1 MKRLSL
7 FALVFIMALATYP
20 YVAELAND
28 DNTPET
34 EEVDDQEGEEGEGEE
49 EEEYDPENF
58 TIDDIKYHLTAPGEV
73 EIVESASE
81 VADLVIPEEITD
93 KKENVYQVTSIAEKV
108 FYQADKLRAVTIPA
122 TVKLIGKSAF
132 EGCANLA
139 TVQILGAIDEMGES
153 AFKDCG
159 NLTTVVMMDAIA
171 DMGDSVF
178 ENCVNLTAC
187 QLSGGVKKIGSSV
200 FKGCAKL
207 ETLEIE
213 GDIDDIGDSTFENCG
228 SLTTLVI
235 KGAIKIIGAS
245 LFKDCAKLETIEIE
259 GDIDEIGDS
268 AFEACESLKTL
279 KIKGNI
285 GKIGLSVFKGCS
297 NLETIVIEGDLEE
310 IDIDLFKDC
319 VNLKT
324 IEIKGNVKKIA
335 ESAFEGHKTLTT
347 VKIEGSVDEIGDKA
361 FMDCAELNTFEIGK
375 DLKKMGESA
384 FENCVSL
391 EEIKIPGS
399 LDEIK
404 KNTFKGCIKLT
415 KIEIETGVEA
425 IGESAFEGCESLEEI
440 TIPGSVKK
448 VGEMAFKDCIKLT
461 NVQLEEGVEEIGD
474 SAFEGCGDLKV
485 VTIPATVKEIGESV
499 FKGSS
504 LTELVIPGSM
514 KVIKDGSFKDC
525 ETLTKVELQEGVEV
539 IGVSAFEGCSGLQEL
554 LLPTSSLKE
563 IGNSAFAGCGSLG
576 ALTVPGSVKTVGQ
589 AAFKQCISLETLEI
603 EDGLEEM
610 GDSVFV
616 GCSSLQKVSLPGSL
630 KVISLATF
638 KDCEKIDSLVLVKG
652 LEEIGESA
660 FEGCKSLPYVSLPES
675 LVKIEKAAF
684 KDCEKMDSVMM
695 AEGLKEIGE
704 SAFENC
710 ESLDS
715 LSLPSTIT
723 TLEKAAF
730 RNCKSI
736 VLVRT
741 EIREPFPIDLSV
753 FEGIDSKAKLKVPKG
768 TRAAYMKTEGW
779 YQHFAMIIGGIYRI
793 TLVSKGFGVAT
804 CENDTATTDIPS
816 DSVKVKTESITVRN
830 DSLTYQF
837 YEGDSILVSFASDKG
852 YQIKEIMVNDEAIA
866 DSLFADIYAAD
877 TLSTEKPRFGDYLI
891 QYLDEDIKVAVEFE
905 KIHYRLTILSIGQGT
920 TKYGEEMIVDTTMI
934 YRVEEGEAVTVTFD
948 PYQEWRIRSVLVDS
962 VDVTS
967 EVPDYFYTIKKMMHH
982 TIVEVEYEEIPVNQ
996 YILHIYTQGN
1006 GDIMVGEDVF
1016 RNKSKSYYM
1025 DEGMDTV
1032 ITFRP
1037 DADYM
1042 IKSFKVNGDDLT
1054 SSIVDNQYLVK
1065 DIAADVN
1072 IRVTFDKLEIAFAID
1087 GINYLVTSQDPRQV
1101 VVTPGDY
1108 GSWLNVPTSVS
1119 YMNNTWEVAGI
1130 QDNALEGCDRL
1141 AAVVWNPAVP
1151 FGAKVTNPNLL
1162 LYVKDKKYDLWS
1174 IQNLV
1179 VNGTAKSIIL
1189 TEGTNGND
1197 FYCPKAF
1204 TAESISYTHN
1214 YKMETGLVESKGW
1227 ETIALPFNV
1236 QKITHS
1242 SSGEIVP
1249 FKKWTNESGAKPFWL
1264 YELTSGGYQETD
1276 AIKAYTPYVI
1286 GMPNNSLYKKDYRI
1300 AGQVTFS
1307 AENVEVGV
1315 TEQHSAKR
1323 GDRTLV
1329 PNFTNQNDASI
1340 LALNVDNDIVTNMST
1355 DNSGSKFIKGLRA
1368 VHPFEAYMTTTSA
1381 TRSIDVLDGMTTD
1394 VKGIKDMSDEGQT
1407 LNVYD
1412 IRGILVKSSTSMKE
1426 AGQGLKTGI
1435 YVVNGKKV
1443 IVK

>member
-58 TIDDIKYHLTAPGEV
+58 TIDDIKYHLTASGEV
-73 EIVESASE
+73 EIVESATD

-93 KKENVYQVTSIAEKV
+93 KKDNTYKVTSIAEKV
-108 FYQADKLRAVTIPA
+108 FYQTTTLTSVTIPS
-122 TVKLIGKSAF
+122 TVKNIGNSAF
-132 EGCANLA
+132 EGCGSLI
-139 TVQILGAIDEMGES
+139 TLQIMGAVEKIGES
-153 AFKDCG
+153 AFKGCG
-159 NLTTVVMMDAIA
+159 SLSTLLTNGNIDEL
-171 DMGDSVF
+171 GDSAF
-178 ENCVNLTAC
+178 ENCTSLTMVQIDGAIKMM
-187 QLSGGVKKIGSSV
+187 GKSV
-200 FKGCAKL
+200 FKGC
-207 ETLEIE
+207 I
-213 GDIDDIGDSTFENCG
+213 
-228 SLTTLVI
+228 
-235 KGAIKIIGAS
+235 
-245 LFKDCAKLETIEIE
+245 KLETIDIE

-285 GKIGLSVFKGCS
+285 GKMGLSVFKGCS
-297 NLETIVIEGDLEE
+297 YLETIEIEGDLEE
-310 IDIDLFKDC
+310 IDVDLFKDC

-361 FMDCAELNTFEIGK
+361 FMDCAELNTFEIK

-404 KNTFKGCIKLT
+404 KNTFKGCVKLT
-415 KIEIETGVEA
+415 KIDIETGVEA

-461 NVQLEEGVEEIGD
+461 KVELEEGVEEIGD

-539 IGVSAFEGCSGLQEL
+539 IGVSAFEGCTGLQEL
-554 LLPTSSLKE
+554 LLPKTSLKE
-563 IGNSAFAGCGSLG
+563 IGPSAFAGCESLE
-576 ALTVPGSVKTVGQ
+576 ALIVPGSVKTVGQ
-589 AAFKQCISLETLEI
+589 AAYKQCISLETLEI
-603 EDGLEEM
+603 EEGLEEM

-660 FEGCKSLPYVSLPES
+660 FEGCKSLPNVSLPES
-675 LVKIEKAAF
+675 LVKIAKAAF
-684 KDCEKMDSVMM
+684 KDCEKIDSVMM

-736 VLVRT
+736 VLVRS
-741 EIREPFPIDLSV
+741 EIREPFSIDLSV

-768 TRAAYMKTEGW
+768 TRAAYMKAEGW

-793 TLVSKGFGVAT
+793 TLVSKGYGVAT

-830 DSLTYQF
+830 DSLTYSF
-837 YEGDSILVSFASDKG
+837 YEGDSILVAFASDKG
-852 YQIKEIMVNDEAIA
+852 YQIKDIMVNDASIA

-877 TLSTEKPRFGDYLI
+877 TLSTEKPRFGDYMI

-905 KIHYRLTILSIGQGT
+905 KIHYRLFILSIGQGT

-948 PYQEWRIRSVLVDS
+948 PAQDWRIRSVYVDS

-967 EVPDYFYTIKKMMHH
+967 EVGDYFYTIKGIWHH
-982 TIVEVEYEEIPVNQ
+982 TKVEVEYEEIPVNQ

-1042 IKSFKVNGDDLT
+1042 IKSFKVNGEDLM
-1054 SSIVDNQYLVK
+1054 SSIVDNQFLVK
-1065 DIAADVN
+1065 DIKADVN
-1072 IRVTFDKLEIAFAID
+1072 IRVSFDKLEIAFAFE
-1087 GINYLVTSQDPRQV
+1087 GINYLVTSQDPKQV

-1108 GSWLNVPTSVS
+1108 GNWLNVPTSVS

-1130 QDNALEGCDRL
+1130 QENALESCDKL

-1179 VNGTAKSIIL
+1179 VNGTAKNIIL
-1189 TEGTNGND
+1189 KEALNGND
-1197 FYCPKAF
+1197 FYCPKPF

-1214 YKMETGLVESKGW
+1214 YKMETGLTDSKGW

-1249 FKKWTNESGAKPFWL
+1249 FKKWNSENETKPFWL
-1264 YELTSGGYQETD
+1264 YELTSGGYQAAD
-1276 AIKAYTPYVI
+1276 AIKAYTPYI
-1286 GMPNNSLYKKDYRI
+1286 ISMPNNSLYKKDYRI
-1300 AGQVTFS
+1300 SGQVTFS

-1315 TEQHSAKR
+1315 TEQHSAKY

-1329 PNFTNQNDASI
+1329 PNFTNQKDESI
-1340 LALNVDNDIVTNMST
+1340 LALNVDNDIVSNMSSE
-1355 DNSGSKFIKGLRA
+1355 NNGSKFIKGLRA
-1368 VHPFEAYMTTTSA
+1368 VHPFEAYMTSTSG
-1381 TRSIDVLDGMTTD
+1381 TRSIDVLDGMTTT
-1394 VKGIKDMSDEGQT
+1394 VKGIKDMIDEDQSFK
-1407 LNVYD
+1407 VYD
-1412 IRGILVKSSTSMKE
+1412 IRGIFVKSGTSMKE
-1426 AGQGLKTGI
+1426 VQQGLRTGV
-1435 YVVNGKKV
+1435 YVINGKKV

>member
-58 TIDDIKYHLTAPGEV
+58 TIDDIKYHLTASGEV
-73 EIVESASE
+73 EIVESATD

-93 KKENVYQVTSIAEKV
+93 KKDNTYKVTSIAEKV

-207 ETLEIE
+207 ETFEIE
-213 GDIDDIGDSTFENCG
+213 GDIDELGDSVFESCG
-228 SLTTLVI
+228 SLTTVKI
-235 KGAIKIIGAS
+235 KGAIKKMGKS
-245 LFKDCAKLETIEIE
+245 VFKDCAKLEAIEIG
-259 GDIDEIGDS
+259 GDIDELGDS
-268 AFEACESLKTL
+268 VFE
-279 KIKGNI
+279 
-285 GKIGLSVFKGCS
+285 GCS
-297 NLETIVIEGDLEE
+297 NLETIRIEGNLEE
-310 IDIDLFKDC
+310 IDQKLFKDC

-324 IEIKGNVKKIA
+324 IEINGDVKKIA
-335 ESAFEGHKTLTT
+335 ESVFEGHKSLET
-347 VKIEGSVDEIGDKA
+347 VKIGGSVDEIGDKA
-361 FMDCAELNTFEIGK
+361 FMDCAELKTFEIGK
-375 DLKKMGESA
+375 DLKQLGESA

-391 EEIKIPGS
+391 EEIKISGS
-399 LDEIK
+399 LDEIR
-404 KNTFKGCIKLT
+404 KNTFKGCTKLA
-415 KIEIETGVEA
+415 KIEIETGVKE

-539 IGVSAFEGCSGLQEL
+539 IGVSAFEGCTGLQEL
-554 LLPTSSLKE
+554 LLPKTSLKE
-563 IGNSAFAGCGSLG
+563 IGPSAFAGCESLE
-576 ALTVPGSVKTVGQ
+576 ALIVPGSVNTVGQ
-589 AAFKQCISLETLEI
+589 AAYKQCISLETLEI
-603 EDGLEEM
+603 EEGLEEM

-660 FEGCKSLPYVSLPES
+660 FEGCKSLPNVSLPES
-675 LVKIEKAAF
+675 LVKIAKAAF
-684 KDCEKMDSVMM
+684 KDCEKIDSVMM

-736 VLVRT
+736 VLVRS
-741 EIREPFPIDLSV
+741 EIREPFSIDPSV

-768 TRAAYMKTEGW
+768 TRAAYMKADGW

-793 TLVSKGFGVAT
+793 TLVSKGYGVAT

-830 DSLTYQF
+830 DSLTYSF
-837 YEGDSILVSFASDKG
+837 YEGDSILVAFASDKG
-852 YQIKEIMVNDEAIA
+852 YQIKDIMVNDASIA

-877 TLSTEKPRFGDYLI
+877 TLSTEKPRFGDYMI

-905 KIHYRLTILSIGQGT
+905 KIHYRLFILSIGQGT

-948 PYQEWRIRSVLVDS
+948 PAQDWRIRSVYVDS

-967 EVPDYFYTIKKMMHH
+967 EVGDYFYTIKGIWHH
-982 TIVEVEYEEIPVNQ
+982 TKVEVEYEEIPVNQ

-1042 IKSFKVNGDDLT
+1042 IKSFKVNGEDLM
-1054 SSIVDNQYLVK
+1054 SSIVDNQFLVK
-1065 DIAADVN
+1065 DIKADVN
-1072 IRVTFDKLEIAFAID
+1072 IRVSFDKLEIAFAFE
-1087 GINYLVTSQDPRQV
+1087 GINYLVTSQDPKQV

-1108 GSWLNVPTSVS
+1108 GNWLNVPTSVS

-1130 QDNALEGCDRL
+1130 QENALESCDKL

-1179 VNGTAKSIIL
+1179 VNGTAKNIIL
-1189 TEGTNGND
+1189 KEALNGND
-1197 FYCPKAF
+1197 FYCPKPF

-1214 YKMETGLVESKGW
+1214 YKMETGLTDSKGW

-1249 FKKWTNESGAKPFWL
+1249 FKKWNSENETKPFWL
-1264 YELTSGGYQETD
+1264 YELTSGGYQAAD
-1276 AIKAYTPYVI
+1276 AIKAYTPYI
-1286 GMPNNSLYKKDYRI
+1286 ISMPNNSLYKKDYRI
-1300 AGQVTFS
+1300 SGQVTFS

-1315 TEQHSAKR
+1315 TEQHSAKY

-1329 PNFTNQNDASI
+1329 PNFTNQNDESI
-1340 LALNVDNDIVTNMST
+1340 LALNVNNDIVTNMASG
-1355 DNSGSKFIKGLRA
+1355 NNGSKFIKGLRV
-1368 VHPFEAYMTTTSA
+1368 VHPFEAYMTTTSG
-1381 TRSIDVLDGMTTD
+1381 TRSIDVLDGMTTT
-1394 VKGIKDMSDEGQT
+1394 VKGIKDMIDEDQSFK
-1407 LNVYD
+1407 VYD
-1412 IRGILVKSSTSMKE
+1412 IRGIFVKSGTSMKE
-1426 AGQGLKTGI
+1426 VQQGLRTGV
-1435 YVVNGKKV
+1435 YVINGKKV

>member
-58 TIDDIKYHLTAPGEV
+58 TIDDIKYHLTASGEV
-73 EIVESASE
+73 EIVESATD

-93 KKENVYQVTSIAEKV
+93 KKDNTYKVTSIAEKV
-108 FYQADKLRAVTIPA
+108 FYQTTTLTSVTIPS
-122 TVKLIGKSAF
+122 TVKNIGNSAF
-132 EGCANLA
+132 EGCGSLI
-139 TVQILGAIDEMGES
+139 TLQIMGAVEKIGES
-153 AFKDCG
+153 AFKGCG
-159 NLTTVVMMDAIA
+159 SLSTLLTNGNIDEL
-171 DMGDSVF
+171 GDSAF
-178 ENCVNLTAC
+178 ENCTSLTMVQIDGAIKMM
-187 QLSGGVKKIGSSV
+187 GKSV
-200 FKGCAKL
+200 FKGC
-207 ETLEIE
+207 I
-213 GDIDDIGDSTFENCG
+213 
-228 SLTTLVI
+228 
-235 KGAIKIIGAS
+235 
-245 LFKDCAKLETIEIE
+245 KLETIDIE

-285 GKIGLSVFKGCS
+285 GKMGLSVFKGCS
-297 NLETIVIEGDLEE
+297 YLETIEIEGDLEE
-310 IDIDLFKDC
+310 IDVDLFKDC

-361 FMDCAELNTFEIGK
+361 FMDCAELNTFEIK

-404 KNTFKGCIKLT
+404 KNTFKGCVKLT
-415 KIEIETGVEA
+415 KIDIETGVEA

-461 NVQLEEGVEEIGD
+461 KVELEEGVEEIGD

-539 IGVSAFEGCSGLQEL
+539 IGVSAFEGCTGLQEL
-554 LLPTSSLKE
+554 LLPKTSLKE
-563 IGNSAFAGCGSLG
+563 IGPSAFAGCESLE
-576 ALTVPGSVKTVGQ
+576 ALIVPGSVKTVGQ
-589 AAFKQCISLETLEI
+589 AAYKQCISLETLEI
-603 EDGLEEM
+603 EEGLEEM
-610 GDSVFV
+610 DDSVFV

-660 FEGCKSLPYVSLPES
+660 FEGCKSLPNVSLPES
-675 LVKIEKAAF
+675 LVKIAKAAF
-684 KDCEKMDSVMM
+684 KDCEKIDSVMM

-736 VLVRT
+736 VLVRS
-741 EIREPFPIDLSV
+741 EIREPFSIDLSV

-768 TRAAYMKTEGW
+768 TRAAYMKAEGW

-793 TLVSKGFGVAT
+793 TLVSKGYGVAT

-830 DSLTYQF
+830 DSLTYSF
-837 YEGDSILVSFASDKG
+837 YEGDSILVAFASDKG
-852 YQIKEIMVNDEAIA
+852 YQIKDIMVNDASIA

-877 TLSTEKPRFGDYLI
+877 TLSTEKPRFGDYMI

-905 KIHYRLTILSIGQGT
+905 KIHYRLFILSIGQGT

-948 PYQEWRIRSVLVDS
+948 PAQDWRIRSVYVDS

-967 EVPDYFYTIKKMMHH
+967 EVGDYFYTIKGIWHH
-982 TIVEVEYEEIPVNQ
+982 TKVEVEYEEIPVNQ

-1042 IKSFKVNGDDLT
+1042 IKSFKVNGEDLM
-1054 SSIVDNQYLVK
+1054 SSIVDNQFLVK
-1065 DIAADVN
+1065 DIKADVN
-1072 IRVTFDKLEIAFAID
+1072 IRVSFDKLEIAFAFE
-1087 GINYLVTSQDPRQV
+1087 GINYLVTSQDPKQV

-1108 GSWLNVPTSVS
+1108 GNWLNVPTSVS

-1130 QDNALEGCDRL
+1130 QENALESCDKL

-1179 VNGTAKSIIL
+1179 VNGTAKNIIL
-1189 TEGTNGND
+1189 KEALNGND
-1197 FYCPKAF
+1197 FYCPKPF

-1214 YKMETGLVESKGW
+1214 YKMETGLTDSKGW

-1249 FKKWTNESGAKPFWL
+1249 FKKWNSENETKPFWL
-1264 YELTSGGYQETD
+1264 YELTSGGYQAAD
-1276 AIKAYTPYVI
+1276 AIKAYTPYI
-1286 GMPNNSLYKKDYRI
+1286 ISMPNNSLYKKDYRI
-1300 AGQVTFS
+1300 SGQVTFS

-1315 TEQHSAKR
+1315 TEQHSAKY

-1329 PNFTNQNDASI
+1329 PNFTNQKDESI
-1340 LALNVDNDIVTNMST
+1340 LALNVDNDIVSNMSSE
-1355 DNSGSKFIKGLRA
+1355 NNGSKFIKGLRA
-1368 VHPFEAYMTTTSA
+1368 VHPFEAYMTSTSG
-1381 TRSIDVLDGMTTD
+1381 TRSIDVLDGMTTT
-1394 VKGIKDMSDEGQT
+1394 VKGIKDMIDEDQSFK
-1407 LNVYD
+1407 VYD
-1412 IRGILVKSSTSMKE
+1412 IRGIFVKSGTSMKE
-1426 AGQGLKTGI
+1426 VQQGLRTGV
-1435 YVVNGKKV
+1435 YVINGKKV

>member
-58 TIDDIKYHLTAPGEV
+58 TIDDIKYHLTASGEV
-73 EIVESASE
+73 EIVESATD

-93 KKENVYQVTSIAEKV
+93 KKDNTYKVTSIAEKV
-108 FYQADKLRAVTIPA
+108 FYQTTTLTSVTIPS
-122 TVKLIGKSAF
+122 TVKNIGNSAF
-132 EGCANLA
+132 EGCGSLI
-139 TVQILGAIDEMGES
+139 TLQIMGAVEKIGES
-153 AFKDCG
+153 AFKGCG
-159 NLTTVVMMDAIA
+159 SLSTLLTNGNIDEL
-171 DMGDSVF
+171 GDSAF
-178 ENCVNLTAC
+178 ENCTSLTMVQIDGAIKMM
-187 QLSGGVKKIGSSV
+187 GKSV
-200 FKGCAKL
+200 FKGC
-207 ETLEIE
+207 I
-213 GDIDDIGDSTFENCG
+213 
-228 SLTTLVI
+228 
-235 KGAIKIIGAS
+235 
-245 LFKDCAKLETIEIE
+245 KLETIDIE

-285 GKIGLSVFKGCS
+285 GKMGLSVFKGCS
-297 NLETIVIEGDLEE
+297 YLETIEIEGDLEE
-310 IDIDLFKDC
+310 IDVDLFKDC

-361 FMDCAELNTFEIGK
+361 FMDCAELNTFEIK

-404 KNTFKGCIKLT
+404 KNTFKGCVKLT
-415 KIEIETGVEA
+415 KIDIETGVEA

-461 NVQLEEGVEEIGD
+461 KVELEEGVEEIGD

-539 IGVSAFEGCSGLQEL
+539 IGVSAFEGCTGLQEL
-554 LLPTSSLKE
+554 LLPKTSLKE
-563 IGNSAFAGCGSLG
+563 IGPSAFAGCESLE
-576 ALTVPGSVKTVGQ
+576 ALIVPGSVKTVGQ
-589 AAFKQCISLETLEI
+589 AAYKQCISLETLEI
-603 EDGLEEM
+603 EEGLEEM

-660 FEGCKSLPYVSLPES
+660 FEGCKSLPNVSLPES
-675 LVKIEKAAF
+675 LVKIAKAAF
-684 KDCEKMDSVMM
+684 KDCEKIDSVMM

-736 VLVRT
+736 VLVRS
-741 EIREPFPIDLSV
+741 EIREPFSIDLSV

-768 TRAAYMKTEGW
+768 TRAAYMKAEGW

-793 TLVSKGFGVAT
+793 TLVSKGYGVAT

-830 DSLTYQF
+830 DSLTYSF
-837 YEGDSILVSFASDKG
+837 YEGDSILVAFASDKG
-852 YQIKEIMVNDEAIA
+852 YQIKDIMVNDASIA

-877 TLSTEKPRFGDYLI
+877 TLSTEKPRFGDYMI

-905 KIHYRLTILSIGQGT
+905 KIHYRLFILSIGQGT

-948 PYQEWRIRSVLVDS
+948 PAQDWRIRSVYVDS

-967 EVPDYFYTIKKMMHH
+967 EVGDYFYTIKGIWHH
-982 TIVEVEYEEIPVNQ
+982 TKVEVEYEEIPVNQ
-996 YILHIYTQGN
+996 YILHIDTQGN

-1042 IKSFKVNGDDLT
+1042 IKSFKVNGEDLM
-1054 SSIVDNQYLVK
+1054 SSIVDNQFLVK
-1065 DIAADVN
+1065 DIKADVN
-1072 IRVTFDKLEIAFAID
+1072 IRVSFDKLEIAFAFE
-1087 GINYLVTSQDPRQV
+1087 GINYLVTSQDPKQV

-1108 GSWLNVPTSVS
+1108 GNWLNVPTSVS

-1130 QDNALEGCDRL
+1130 QENALESCDKL

-1179 VNGTAKSIIL
+1179 VNGTAKNIIL
-1189 TEGTNGND
+1189 KEALNGND
-1197 FYCPKAF
+1197 FYCPKPF

-1214 YKMETGLVESKGW
+1214 YKMETGLTDSKGW

-1249 FKKWTNESGAKPFWL
+1249 FKKWNSENETKPFWL
-1264 YELTSGGYQETD
+1264 YELTSGGYQAAD
-1276 AIKAYTPYVI
+1276 AIKAYTPYI
-1286 GMPNNSLYKKDYRI
+1286 ISMPNNSLYKKDYRI
-1300 AGQVTFS
+1300 SGQVTFS

-1315 TEQHSAKR
+1315 TEQHSAKY

-1329 PNFTNQNDASI
+1329 PNFTNQKDESI
-1340 LALNVDNDIVTNMST
+1340 LALNVDNDIVSNMSSE
-1355 DNSGSKFIKGLRA
+1355 NNGSKFIKGLRA
-1368 VHPFEAYMTTTSA
+1368 VHPFEAYMTSTSG
-1381 TRSIDVLDGMTTD
+1381 TRSIDVLDGMTTT
-1394 VKGIKDMSDEGQT
+1394 VKGIKDMIDEDQSFK
-1407 LNVYD
+1407 VYD
-1412 IRGILVKSSTSMKE
+1412 IRGIFVKSGTSMKE
-1426 AGQGLKTGI
+1426 VQQGLRTGV
-1435 YVVNGKKV
+1435 YVINGKKV

>member
-34 EEVDDQEGEEGEGEE
+34 EEVDDQEGEEGEEGEGEE

-58 TIDDIKYHLTAPGEV
+58 TIDDIKYHLTASGEV

-93 KKENVYQVTSIAEKV
+93 KKDNTYKVTSIAEKV
-108 FYQADKLRAVTIPA
+108 FYQTTTLTSVTIPS
-122 TVKLIGKSAF
+122 TVKNIGNSAF
-132 EGCANLA
+132 EGCGSLI
-139 TVQILGAIDEMGES
+139 TLQIMGAVEKIGES
-153 AFKDCG
+153 AFKGCG
-159 NLTTVVMMDAIA
+159 SLSTLLTNGDI
-171 DMGDSVF
+171 DELGDSAF
-178 ENCVNLTAC
+178 ENCTSLTMVQIDGAIKMM
-187 QLSGGVKKIGSSV
+187 GKSV
-200 FKGCAKL
+200 FKGC
-207 ETLEIE
+207 I
-213 GDIDDIGDSTFENCG
+213 
-228 SLTTLVI
+228 
-235 KGAIKIIGAS
+235 
-245 LFKDCAKLETIEIE
+245 KLETIDIE

-285 GKIGLSVFKGCS
+285 GKMGLSVFKGCS
-297 NLETIVIEGDLEE
+297 NLETIEIEGDLEE
-310 IDIDLFKDC
+310 IDVDLFKDC

-361 FMDCAELNTFEIGK
+361 FMDCAELNTFEIK

-404 KNTFKGCIKLT
+404 KNTFKGCVKLT
-415 KIEIETGVEA
+415 KIDIETGVEA

-461 NVQLEEGVEEIGD
+461 KVELEEGVEEIGD

-504 LTELVIPGSM
+504 LTELIIPGSM

-539 IGVSAFEGCSGLQEL
+539 IGVSAFEGCTGLQEL
-554 LLPTSSLKE
+554 LLPKTSLKE
-563 IGNSAFAGCGSLG
+563 IGPSAFAGCESLE
-576 ALTVPGSVKTVGQ
+576 ALIVPGSVKTVGQ
-589 AAFKQCISLETLEI
+589 AAYKQCISLETLEI
-603 EDGLEEM
+603 EEGLEEM

-660 FEGCKSLPYVSLPES
+660 FEGCKSLPNVSLPES
-675 LVKIEKAAF
+675 LVKIAKAAF
-684 KDCEKMDSVMM
+684 KDCEKIDSVMM

-736 VLVRT
+736 VLVRS

-793 TLVSKGFGVAT
+793 TLVSKGYGVAT

-816 DSVKVKTESITVRN
+816 DSVKVKTEFITVRN
-830 DSLTYQF
+830 DSLTYSF
-837 YEGDSILVSFASDKG
+837 YEGDSILVAFASDKG
-852 YQIKEIMVNDEAIA
+852 YQIKDIMVNDASIA

-877 TLSTEKPRFGDYLI
+877 TLSTEKPRFGDYMI

-905 KIHYRLTILSIGQGT
+905 KIHYRLFILSIGQGT

-948 PYQEWRIRSVLVDS
+948 PAQDWRIRSVYVDS

-967 EVPDYFYTIKKMMHH
+967 EVGDYFYTIKGIWHH
-982 TIVEVEYEEIPVNQ
+982 TKVEVEYEEIPVNQ

-1006 GDIMVGEDVF
+1006 GDLMVGEDVF

-1042 IKSFKVNGDDLT
+1042 IKSFKVNGEDLM
-1054 SSIVDNQYLVK
+1054 SSIVDNQFLVK
-1065 DIAADVN
+1065 DIKADVN
-1072 IRVTFDKLEIAFAID
+1072 IRVAFDKLEIAFAID
-1087 GINYLVTSQDPRQV
+1087 GINYLVTSQDPKQV

-1108 GSWLNVPTSVS
+1108 GNWLNVPTSVS

-1130 QDNALEGCDRL
+1130 QENALESCDKL

-1179 VNGTAKSIIL
+1179 VNGTAKNIIL
-1189 TEGTNGND
+1189 KEALNGND
-1197 FYCPKAF
+1197 FYCPKPF

-1214 YKMETGLVESKGW
+1214 YKMETGLEESKGW

-1249 FKKWTNESGAKPFWL
+1249 FKKWNSENETKPFWL
-1264 YELTSGGYQETD
+1264 YELTSGGYQAAD
-1276 AIKAYTPYVI
+1276 AIKAYTPYI
-1286 GMPNNSLYKKDYRI
+1286 ISMPNNSLYKKDYRI
-1300 AGQVTFS
+1300 SGQVTFS

-1315 TEQHSAKR
+1315 TEQHSAKY

-1329 PNFTNQNDASI
+1329 PNFTNQKDESI
-1340 LALNVDNDIVTNMST
+1340 LALNVDNDIVSNMSSE
-1355 DNSGSKFIKGLRA
+1355 NNGSKFIKGLRA
-1368 VHPFEAYMTTTSA
+1368 VHPFEAYMTSTSG
-1381 TRSIDVLDGMTTD
+1381 TRSIDVLDGMTTT
-1394 VKGIKDMSDEGQT
+1394 VKGIKDMIDEDQSFK
-1407 LNVYD
+1407 VYD
-1412 IRGILVKSSTSMKE
+1412 IRGIFVKSGTSMKE
-1426 AGQGLKTGI
+1426 VQQGLRTGV
-1435 YVVNGKKV
+1435 YVINGKKV

>member
-93 KKENVYQVTSIAEKV
+93 KKDNTYKVTSIAEKV
-108 FYQADKLRAVTIPA
+108 FYQTTTLTSVTIPS
-122 TVKLIGKSAF
+122 TVKNIGNSAF
-132 EGCANLA
+132 EGCGSLI
-139 TVQILGAIDEMGES
+139 TLQIMGAVEKIGES
-153 AFKDCG
+153 AFKGCG
-159 NLTTVVMMDAIA
+159 SLSTLLTNGDI
-171 DMGDSVF
+171 DELGDSAF
-178 ENCVNLTAC
+178 ENCTSLTMVQIDGAIKMM
-187 QLSGGVKKIGSSV
+187 GKSV
-200 FKGCAKL
+200 FKGC
-207 ETLEIE
+207 I
-213 GDIDDIGDSTFENCG
+213 
-228 SLTTLVI
+228 
-235 KGAIKIIGAS
+235 
-245 LFKDCAKLETIEIE
+245 KLETIDIE

-268 AFEACESLKTL
+268 AFETCESLKTL

-285 GKIGLSVFKGCS
+285 GKMGISVFKGCS
-297 NLETIVIEGDLEE
+297 NLETIEIEGDLEE
-310 IDIDLFKDC
+310 IDVDLFKDC

-324 IEIKGNVKKIA
+324 IEIRGNVKKIA

-361 FMDCAELNTFEIGK
+361 FMDCAELNTFEIK

-404 KNTFKGCIKLT
+404 KNTFKGCVKLT
-415 KIEIETGVEA
+415 KIDIETGVEA

-461 NVQLEEGVEEIGD
+461 KVELEEGVEEIGD

-504 LTELVIPGSM
+504 LTELIIPGSM

-539 IGVSAFEGCSGLQEL
+539 IGVSAFEGCTGLQEL
-554 LLPTSSLKE
+554 LLPKTSLKE
-563 IGNSAFAGCGSLG
+563 IGPSAFAGCESLE
-576 ALTVPGSVKTVGQ
+576 ALIVPGSVKTVGQ
-589 AAFKQCISLETLEI
+589 AAYKQCISLETLEI
-603 EDGLEEM
+603 EEGLEEM

-660 FEGCKSLPYVSLPES
+660 FEGCKSLPNVSLPES
-675 LVKIEKAAF
+675 LVKIAKAAF
-684 KDCEKMDSVMM
+684 KDCEKIDSVMM

-736 VLVRT
+736 VLVRS
-741 EIREPFPIDLSV
+741 EIREPFSIDLSV

-768 TRAAYMKTEGW
+768 TRAAYMKADGW

-793 TLVSKGFGVAT
+793 TLVSKGYGVAT

-830 DSLTYQF
+830 DSLTYSF
-837 YEGDSILVSFASDKG
+837 YEGDSILVAFASDKG
-852 YQIKEIMVNDEAIA
+852 YQIKDIMVNDASIA

-877 TLSTEKPRFGDYLI
+877 TLSTEKPRFGDYMI

-905 KIHYRLTILSIGQGT
+905 KIHYRLFILSIGQGT

-948 PYQEWRIRSVLVDS
+948 PAQDWRIRSVYVDS

-967 EVPDYFYTIKKMMHH
+967 EVGDYFYTIKGIWHH
-982 TIVEVEYEEIPVNQ
+982 TKVEVEYEEIPINQ

-1006 GDIMVGEDVF
+1006 GDLMVGEDVF

-1042 IKSFKVNGDDLT
+1042 IKSFKVNGEDLM
-1054 SSIVDNQYLVK
+1054 SSIVDNQFLVK
-1065 DIAADVN
+1065 DIKADVN
-1072 IRVTFDKLEIAFAID
+1072 IRVSFDKLEIAFAFE
-1087 GINYLVTSQDPRQV
+1087 GINYLVTSQDPKQV

-1108 GSWLNVPTSVS
+1108 GNWLNVPTSVS

-1130 QDNALEGCDRL
+1130 QENALESCDKL

-1189 TEGTNGND
+1189 KEALNGND

-1214 YKMETGLVESKGW
+1214 YKMETGLTDSKGW

-1249 FKKWTNESGAKPFWL
+1249 FKKWNSENETKPFWL
-1264 YELTSGGYQETD
+1264 YELTSGGYQAAD
-1276 AIKAYTPYVI
+1276 AIKAYTPYI
-1286 GMPNNSLYKKDYRI
+1286 ISMPNNSLYKKDYRI
-1300 AGQVTFS
+1300 SGQVTFS

-1315 TEQHSAKR
+1315 TEQHSAKY

-1329 PNFTNQNDASI
+1329 PNFTNQKDESI
-1340 LALNVDNDIVTNMST
+1340 LALNVDNDIVSNMSSE
-1355 DNSGSKFIKGLRA
+1355 NNGSKFIKGLRA
-1368 VHPFEAYMTTTSA
+1368 VHPFEAYMTSTSG
-1381 TRSIDVLDGMTTD
+1381 TRSIDVLDGMTTT
-1394 VKGIKDMSDEGQT
+1394 VKGIKDMIDEDQSFK
-1407 LNVYD
+1407 VYD
-1412 IRGILVKSSTSMKE
+1412 IRGIFVKSGTSMKE
-1426 AGQGLKTGI
+1426 VQQGLRTGV
-1435 YVVNGKKV
+1435 YVINGKKV

>member
-58 TIDDIKYHLTAPGEV
+58 TIDDIKYHLTASGEV
-73 EIVESASE
+73 EIVESATD

-93 KKENVYQVTSIAEKV
+93 KKDNTYKVTSIAEKV
-108 FYQADKLRAVTIPA
+108 FYQTTTLTSVTIPS
-122 TVKLIGKSAF
+122 TVKNIGNSAF
-132 EGCANLA
+132 EGCGSLI
-139 TVQILGAIDEMGES
+139 TLQIMGAVEKIGES
-153 AFKDCG
+153 AFKGCG
-159 NLTTVVMMDAIA
+159 SLSTLLTNGNIDEL
-171 DMGDSVF
+171 GDSAF
-178 ENCVNLTAC
+178 ENCTSLTMVQIDGAIKMM
-187 QLSGGVKKIGSSV
+187 GKSV
-200 FKGCAKL
+200 FKGC
-207 ETLEIE
+207 I
-213 GDIDDIGDSTFENCG
+213 
-228 SLTTLVI
+228 
-235 KGAIKIIGAS
+235 
-245 LFKDCAKLETIEIE
+245 KLETIDIE

-285 GKIGLSVFKGCS
+285 GKMGLSVFKGCS
-297 NLETIVIEGDLEE
+297 NLETIEIEGDLEE
-310 IDIDLFKDC
+310 IDVDLFKDC

-361 FMDCAELNTFEIGK
+361 FMDCAELNTFEIK

-404 KNTFKGCIKLT
+404 KNTFKGCVKLT
-415 KIEIETGVEA
+415 KIDIETGVEA

-461 NVQLEEGVEEIGD
+461 KVELEEGVEEIGD

-539 IGVSAFEGCSGLQEL
+539 IGVSAFEGCTGLQEL
-554 LLPTSSLKE
+554 LLPKTSLKE
-563 IGNSAFAGCGSLG
+563 IGPSAFAGCESLE
-576 ALTVPGSVKTVGQ
+576 ALIVPGSVKTVGQ
-589 AAFKQCISLETLEI
+589 AAYKQCISLETLEI
-603 EDGLEEM
+603 EEGLEEM

-660 FEGCKSLPYVSLPES
+660 FEGCKSLPNVSLPES
-675 LVKIEKAAF
+675 LVKIAKAAF
-684 KDCEKMDSVMM
+684 KDCEKIDSVMM

-736 VLVRT
+736 VLVRS

-768 TRAAYMKTEGW
+768 TRAAYMKADGW

-793 TLVSKGFGVAT
+793 TLVSKGYGVAT
-804 CENDTATTDIPS
+804 CENDTATTDIPG

-830 DSLTYQF
+830 DSLTYSF
-837 YEGDSILVSFASDKG
+837 YEGDSILVAFASDKG
-852 YQIKEIMVNDEAIA
+852 YQIKDIMVNDASIA

-877 TLSTEKPRFGDYLI
+877 TLSTEKPRFGDYMI

-905 KIHYRLTILSIGQGT
+905 KIHYRLFILSIGQGT

-948 PYQEWRIRSVLVDS
+948 PAQDWRIRSVYVDS

-967 EVPDYFYTIKKMMHH
+967 EVGDYFYTIKGIWHH
-982 TIVEVEYEEIPVNQ
+982 TKVEVEYEEIPVNQ

-1042 IKSFKVNGDDLT
+1042 IKSFKVNGEDLM
-1054 SSIVDNQYLVK
+1054 SSIVDNQFLVK
-1065 DIAADVN
+1065 DIKADVN
-1072 IRVTFDKLEIAFAID
+1072 IRVSFDKLEIAFAFE
-1087 GINYLVTSQDPRQV
+1087 GINYLVTSQDPKQV

-1108 GSWLNVPTSVS
+1108 GNWLNVPTSVS
-1119 YMNNTWEVAGI
+1119 YMNSTWEVAGI
-1130 QDNALEGCDRL
+1130 QDNALEGCDKL

-1162 LYVKDKKYDLWS
+1162 LYVKDKKYDLWA

-1189 TEGTNGND
+1189 TEASNGND

-1264 YELTSGGYQETD
+1264 YELTSSGYQAAD
-1276 AIKAYTPYVI
+1276 AIKAYTPYI
-1286 GMPNNSLYKKDYRI
+1286 ISMPNNSLYKKDYRI
-1300 AGQVTFS
+1300 SGQVTFS

-1315 TEQHSAKR
+1315 TEQHSAKY

-1329 PNFTNQNDASI
+1329 PNFTNQKDESI
-1340 LALNVDNDIVTNMST
+1340 LALNVDNDIVSNMSSE
-1355 DNSGSKFIKGLRA
+1355 NNGSKFIKGLRA
-1368 VHPFEAYMTTTSA
+1368 VHPFEAYMTSTSG

-1394 VKGIKDMSDEGQT
+1394 VRGIRDIKDVRDVR
-1407 LNVYD
+1407 VYD
-1412 IRGILVKSSTSMKE
+1412 MRGVLVKSSTSMEE
-1426 AGQGLKTGI
+1426 AMQGLNTGI

>member
-93 KKENVYQVTSIAEKV
+93 KKDNTYKVTSIAEKV
-108 FYQADKLRAVTIPA
+108 FYQTTTLTSVTIPS
-122 TVKLIGKSAF
+122 TVKNIGNSAF
-132 EGCANLA
+132 EGCGSLI
-139 TVQILGAIDEMGES
+139 TLQIMGAVEKIGES
-153 AFKDCG
+153 AFKGCG
-159 NLTTVVMMDAIA
+159 SLSTLLTNGDI
-171 DMGDSVF
+171 DELGDSAF
-178 ENCVNLTAC
+178 ENCTSLTMVQIDGAIKMM
-187 QLSGGVKKIGSSV
+187 GKSV
-200 FKGCAKL
+200 FKGC
-207 ETLEIE
+207 I
-213 GDIDDIGDSTFENCG
+213 
-228 SLTTLVI
+228 
-235 KGAIKIIGAS
+235 
-245 LFKDCAKLETIEIE
+245 KLETIDIE

-268 AFEACESLKTL
+268 AFETCESLKTL

-285 GKIGLSVFKGCS
+285 GKMGISVFKGCS
-297 NLETIVIEGDLEE
+297 NLETIEIEGDLEE
-310 IDIDLFKDC
+310 IDVDLFKDC

-324 IEIKGNVKKIA
+324 IEIRGNVKKIA

-361 FMDCAELNTFEIGK
+361 FMDCAELNTFEIK

-404 KNTFKGCIKLT
+404 KNTFKGCVKLT
-415 KIEIETGVEA
+415 KIDIETGVEA

-461 NVQLEEGVEEIGD
+461 KVELEEGVEEIGD

-504 LTELVIPGSM
+504 LTELIIPGSM

-539 IGVSAFEGCSGLQEL
+539 IGVSAFEGCTGLQEL
-554 LLPTSSLKE
+554 LLPKTSLKE
-563 IGNSAFAGCGSLG
+563 IGPSAFAGCESLE
-576 ALTVPGSVKTVGQ
+576 ALIVPGSVKTVGQ
-589 AAFKQCISLETLEI
+589 AAYKQCISLETLEI
-603 EDGLEEM
+603 EEGLEEM

-660 FEGCKSLPYVSLPES
+660 FEGCKSLPNVSLPES
-675 LVKIEKAAF
+675 LVKIAKAAF
-684 KDCEKMDSVMM
+684 KDCEKIDSVMM

-736 VLVRT
+736 VLVRS
-741 EIREPFPIDLSV
+741 EIREPFSIDLSV

-768 TRAAYMKTEGW
+768 TRAAYMKADGW

-793 TLVSKGFGVAT
+793 TLVSKGYGVAT

-830 DSLTYQF
+830 DSLTYSF
-837 YEGDSILVSFASDKG
+837 YEGDSILVAFASDKG
-852 YQIKEIMVNDEAIA
+852 YQIKDIMVNDASIA

-877 TLSTEKPRFGDYLI
+877 TLSTEKPRFGDYMI

-905 KIHYRLTILSIGQGT
+905 KIHYRLFILSIGQGT

-948 PYQEWRIRSVLVDS
+948 PAQDWRIRSVYVDS

-967 EVPDYFYTIKKMMHH
+967 EVGDYFYTIKGIWHH
-982 TIVEVEYEEIPVNQ
+982 TKVEVEYEEIPVNQ

-1042 IKSFKVNGDDLT
+1042 IKSFKVNGEDLM
-1054 SSIVDNQYLVK
+1054 SSIVDNQFLVK
-1065 DIAADVN
+1065 DIKADVN
-1072 IRVTFDKLEIAFAID
+1072 IRVSFDKLEIAFAFE
-1087 GINYLVTSQDPRQV
+1087 GINYLVTSQDPKQV

-1108 GSWLNVPTSVS
+1108 GNWLNVPTSVS

-1130 QDNALEGCDRL
+1130 QENALESCDKL

-1179 VNGTAKSIIL
+1179 VNGTAKNIIL
-1189 TEGTNGND
+1189 KEALNGND

-1214 YKMETGLVESKGW
+1214 YKMETGLTDSKGW

-1249 FKKWTNESGAKPFWL
+1249 FKKWNSENETKPFWL
-1264 YELTSGGYQETD
+1264 YELTSGGYQAAD
-1276 AIKAYTPYVI
+1276 AIKAYTPYI
-1286 GMPNNSLYKKDYRI
+1286 ISMPNNSLYKKDYRI
-1300 AGQVTFS
+1300 SGQVTFS

-1315 TEQHSAKR
+1315 TEQHSAKY

-1329 PNFTNQNDASI
+1329 PNFTNQKDESI
-1340 LALNVDNDIVTNMST
+1340 LALNVDNDIVSNMSSE
-1355 DNSGSKFIKGLRA
+1355 NNGSKFIKGLRA
-1368 VHPFEAYMTTTSA
+1368 VHPFEAYMTSTSG
-1381 TRSIDVLDGMTTD
+1381 TRSIDVLDGMTTT
-1394 VKGIKDMSDEGQT
+1394 VKGIKDMIDEDQSFK
-1407 LNVYD
+1407 VYD
-1412 IRGILVKSSTSMKE
+1412 IRGIFVKSGTSMKE
-1426 AGQGLKTGI
+1426 VQQGLRTGV
-1435 YVVNGKKV
+1435 YVINGKKV

>member
-93 KKENVYQVTSIAEKV
+93 KKDNTYKVTSIAEKV
-108 FYQADKLRAVTIPA
+108 FYQTTTLTSVTIPS
-122 TVKLIGKSAF
+122 TVKNIGNSAF
-132 EGCANLA
+132 EGCGSLI
-139 TVQILGAIDEMGES
+139 TLQIMGAVEKIGES
-153 AFKDCG
+153 AFKGCG
-159 NLTTVVMMDAIA
+159 SLSTLLTNGDI
-171 DMGDSVF
+171 DELGDSAF
-178 ENCVNLTAC
+178 ENCTSLTMVQIDGAIKMM
-187 QLSGGVKKIGSSV
+187 GKSV
-200 FKGCAKL
+200 FKGC
-207 ETLEIE
+207 I
-213 GDIDDIGDSTFENCG
+213 
-228 SLTTLVI
+228 
-235 KGAIKIIGAS
+235 
-245 LFKDCAKLETIEIE
+245 KLETIDIE

-268 AFEACESLKTL
+268 AFETCESLKTL

-285 GKIGLSVFKGCS
+285 GKMGISVFKGCS
-297 NLETIVIEGDLEE
+297 NLETIEIEGDLEE
-310 IDIDLFKDC
+310 IDVDLFKDC

-324 IEIKGNVKKIA
+324 IEIRGNVKKIA

-361 FMDCAELNTFEIGK
+361 FMDCAELNTFEIK

-404 KNTFKGCIKLT
+404 KNTFKGCVKLT
-415 KIEIETGVEA
+415 KIDIETGVEA

-461 NVQLEEGVEEIGD
+461 KVELEEGVEEIGD

-504 LTELVIPGSM
+504 LTELIIPGSM

-539 IGVSAFEGCSGLQEL
+539 IGVSAFEGCTGLQEL
-554 LLPTSSLKE
+554 LLPKTSLKE
-563 IGNSAFAGCGSLG
+563 IGPSAFAGCESLE
-576 ALTVPGSVKTVGQ
+576 ALIVPGSVKTVGQ
-589 AAFKQCISLETLEI
+589 AAYKQCISLETLEI
-603 EDGLEEM
+603 EEGLEEM

-660 FEGCKSLPYVSLPES
+660 FEGCKSLPNVSLPES
-675 LVKIEKAAF
+675 LVKIAKAAF
-684 KDCEKMDSVMM
+684 KDCEKIDSVMM

-736 VLVRT
+736 VLVRS
-741 EIREPFPIDLSV
+741 EIREPFSIDLSV

-768 TRAAYMKTEGW
+768 TRAAYMKADGW
-779 YQHFAMIIGGIYRI
+779 YQHFAIIIGGIYRI
-793 TLVSKGFGVAT
+793 TLVSKGYGVAT

-830 DSLTYQF
+830 DSLTYSF
-837 YEGDSILVSFASDKG
+837 YEGDSILVAFASDKG
-852 YQIKEIMVNDEAIA
+852 YQIKDIMVNDASIA

-877 TLSTEKPRFGDYLI
+877 TLSTEKPRFGDYMI

-905 KIHYRLTILSIGQGT
+905 KIHYRLFILSIGQGT

-948 PYQEWRIRSVLVDS
+948 PAQDWRIRSVYVDS

-967 EVPDYFYTIKKMMHH
+967 EVGDYFYTIKGIWHH
-982 TIVEVEYEEIPVNQ
+982 TKVEVEYEEIPINQ

-1006 GDIMVGEDVF
+1006 GDLMVGEDVF

-1042 IKSFKVNGDDLT
+1042 IKSFKVNGEDLM
-1054 SSIVDNQYLVK
+1054 SSIVDNQFLVK
-1065 DIAADVN
+1065 DIKADVN
-1072 IRVTFDKLEIAFAID
+1072 IRVSFDKLEIAFAFE
-1087 GINYLVTSQDPRQV
+1087 GINYLVTSQDPKQV

-1108 GSWLNVPTSVS
+1108 GNWLNVPTSVS

-1130 QDNALEGCDRL
+1130 QENALESCDKL

-1189 TEGTNGND
+1189 KEALNGND

-1214 YKMETGLVESKGW
+1214 YKMETGLTDSKGW

-1249 FKKWTNESGAKPFWL
+1249 FKKWNSENETKPFWL
-1264 YELTSGGYQETD
+1264 YELTSGGYQAAD
-1276 AIKAYTPYVI
+1276 AIKAYTPYI
-1286 GMPNNSLYKKDYRI
+1286 ISMPNNSLYKKDYRI
-1300 AGQVTFS
+1300 SGQVTFS

-1315 TEQHSAKR
+1315 TEQHSAKY

-1329 PNFTNQNDASI
+1329 PNFTNQKDESI
-1340 LALNVDNDIVTNMST
+1340 LALNVDNDIVSNMSSE
-1355 DNSGSKFIKGLRA
+1355 NNGSKFIKGLRA
-1368 VHPFEAYMTTTSA
+1368 VHPFEAYMTSTSG
-1381 TRSIDVLDGMTTD
+1381 TRSIDVLDGMTTT
-1394 VKGIKDMSDEGQT
+1394 VKGIKDMIDEDQSFK
-1407 LNVYD
+1407 VYD
-1412 IRGILVKSSTSMKE
+1412 IRGIFVKSGTSMKE
-1426 AGQGLKTGI
+1426 VQQGLRTGV
-1435 YVVNGKKV
+1435 YVINGKKV

>member
-34 EEVDDQEGEEGEGEE
+34 EEVDDKEGEEGEGEE

-58 TIDDIKYHLTAPGEV
+58 TIDDIKYHLTASGEV
-73 EIVESASE
+73 EIVESATD

-93 KKENVYQVTSIAEKV
+93 KKDNTYKVTSIAEKV
-108 FYQADKLRAVTIPA
+108 FYQTTTLTSVTIPS
-122 TVKLIGKSAF
+122 TVKNIGNSAF
-132 EGCANLA
+132 EGCGSLI
-139 TVQILGAIDEMGES
+139 TLQIMGAVEKIGES
-153 AFKDCG
+153 AFKGCG
-159 NLTTVVMMDAIA
+159 SLSTLLTNGDI
-171 DMGDSVF
+171 DELGDSAF
-178 ENCVNLTAC
+178 ENCTSLTMVQIDGAIKMM
-187 QLSGGVKKIGSSV
+187 GKSV
-200 FKGCAKL
+200 FKGC
-207 ETLEIE
+207 I
-213 GDIDDIGDSTFENCG
+213 
-228 SLTTLVI
+228 
-235 KGAIKIIGAS
+235 
-245 LFKDCAKLETIEIE
+245 KLETIDIE
-259 GDIDEIGDS
+259 GEIDEIGDS

-285 GKIGLSVFKGCS
+285 GKMGLSVFKGCS
-297 NLETIVIEGDLEE
+297 NLETIEIEGDLEE
-310 IDIDLFKDC
+310 IDVDLFKDC

-324 IEIKGNVKKIA
+324 IEIRGNVKKIA

-361 FMDCAELNTFEIGK
+361 FMDCAELNTFEIK

-404 KNTFKGCIKLT
+404 KNTFKGCVKLT
-415 KIEIETGVEA
+415 KIDIETGVEA

-461 NVQLEEGVEEIGD
+461 KVELEEGVEEIGD

-539 IGVSAFEGCSGLQEL
+539 IGVSAFEGCTGLQEL
-554 LLPTSSLKE
+554 LLPKTSLKE
-563 IGNSAFAGCGSLG
+563 IGPSAFAGCESLE
-576 ALTVPGSVKTVGQ
+576 ALIVPGSVKTVGQ
-589 AAFKQCISLETLEI
+589 AAYKQCISLETLEI
-603 EDGLEEM
+603 EEGLEEM

-638 KDCEKIDSLVLVKG
+638 KDCEKIDSLVLVQG

-660 FEGCKSLPYVSLPES
+660 FEGCKSLPNVSLPES
-675 LVKIEKAAF
+675 LVKIAKAAF
-684 KDCEKMDSVMM
+684 KDCEKIDSVMM

-736 VLVRT
+736 VLVRS
-741 EIREPFPIDLSV
+741 EIREPFSIDLSV

-768 TRAAYMKTEGW
+768 TRAAYMKAEGW

-793 TLVSKGFGVAT
+793 TLVSKGYGVAT

-830 DSLTYQF
+830 DSLTYSF
-837 YEGDSILVSFASDKG
+837 YEGDSILVAFASDKG
-852 YQIKEIMVNDEAIA
+852 YQIKDIMVNDASIA

-877 TLSTEKPRFGDYLI
+877 TLSTEKPRFGDYMI

-905 KIHYRLTILSIGQGT
+905 KIHYRLFILSIGQGT

-948 PYQEWRIRSVLVDS
+948 PAQDWRIRSVYVDS

-967 EVPDYFYTIKKMMHH
+967 EVGDYFYTIKGIWHH
-982 TIVEVEYEEIPVNQ
+982 TKVEVEYEEIPVNQ

-1054 SSIVDNQYLVK
+1054 SSIVDNQYVVK
-1065 DIAADVN
+1065 DITSDIN
-1072 IRVTFDKLEIAFAID
+1072 IRVSFDKLEIAFAFE
-1087 GINYLVTSQDPRQV
+1087 GINYLVTSQDPKQV

-1108 GSWLNVPTSVS
+1108 GNWLNVPTSVS

-1130 QDNALEGCDRL
+1130 QENALESCDKL

-1179 VNGTAKSIIL
+1179 VNGTAKNIIL
-1189 TEGTNGND
+1189 KEALNGND
-1197 FYCPKAF
+1197 FYCPKPF

-1214 YKMETGLVESKGW
+1214 YKMETGLTDSKGW

-1249 FKKWTNESGAKPFWL
+1249 FKKWNSENETKPFWL
-1264 YELTSGGYQETD
+1264 YELTSGGYQAAD
-1276 AIKAYTPYVI
+1276 AIKAYTPYI
-1286 GMPNNSLYKKDYRI
+1286 ISMPNNSLYKKDYRI
-1300 AGQVTFS
+1300 SGQVTFS

-1315 TEQHSAKR
+1315 TEQHSAKY

-1329 PNFTNQNDASI
+1329 PNFTNQKDESI
-1340 LALNVDNDIVTNMST
+1340 LALNVDNDIVSNMSSE
-1355 DNSGSKFIKGLRA
+1355 NNGSKFIKGLRA
-1368 VHPFEAYMTTTSA
+1368 VHPFEAYMTSTSG

-1394 VKGIKDMSDEGQT
+1394 VRGIRDIKDVRDVR
-1407 LNVYD
+1407 VYD
-1412 IRGILVKSSTSMKE
+1412 MRGVLVKSSTSMEE
-1426 AGQGLKTGI
+1426 AMQGLNTGI

>member
-81 VADLVIPEEITD
+81 ITDLVIPEEITD
-93 KKENVYQVTSIAEKV
+93 KKENTYKVTSIAEKV

-122 TVKLIGKSAF
+122 TVKMIGKSAF

-187 QLSGGVKKIGSSV
+187 QLSGGVKKMGSSV

-207 ETLEIE
+207 ET
-213 GDIDDIGDSTFENCG
+213 F
-228 SLTTLVI
+228 
-235 KGAIKIIGAS
+235 
-245 LFKDCAKLETIEIE
+245 EIE
-259 GDIDEIGDS
+259 GDIDEIGDNV
-268 AFEACESLKTL
+268 FESCGSLTTV
-279 KIKGNI
+279 KIKGAIKKMGKSLFKDCVRLETLEI
-285 GKIGLSVFKGCS
+285 GGDIDELDDSIFEGCS
-297 NLETIVIEGDLEE
+297 NLETIKIEGNLEE
-310 IDIDLFKDC
+310 ISQLLFKDC

-324 IEIKGNVKKIA
+324 IEINGDVKKIA
-335 ESAFEGHKTLTT
+335 ESVFEGHKKLET
-347 VKIEGSVDEIGDKA
+347 VKIGGSVDEIGDKA
-361 FMDCAELNTFEIGK
+361 FMDCAELKTFEIGK
-375 DLKKMGESA
+375 DLKTLGESA

-399 LDEIK
+399 LDVIK
-404 KNTFKGCIKLT
+404 KNTFKGCTKLV
-415 KIEIETGVEA
+415 KIEIETGVGE

-461 NVQLEEGVEEIGD
+461 NVALEEGVEEIGD

-514 KVIKDGSFKDC
+514 KVIKDHSFTNC
-525 ETLTKVELQEGVEV
+525 VELTKVELKEGVEV

-563 IGNSAFAGCGSLG
+563 IGNSAFAGCESLES
-576 ALTVPGSVKTVGQ
+576 LTIPGSVKTIGTT
-589 AAFKQCISLETLEI
+589 AFKECIGLETLEI
-603 EDGLEEM
+603 EDGLEEI

-616 GCSSLQKVSLPGSL
+616 GCNSLQKVSLPGSL

-638 KDCEKIDSLVLVKG
+638 KDCEKIDSLVLGKG

-660 FEGCKSLPYVSLPES
+660 FEGCKSLPYLNLPES
-675 LVKIEKAAF
+675 LVTIAKAAF

-715 LSLPSTIT
+715 LSLPSAIT

-730 RNCKSI
+730 KNCKSI

-741 EIREPFPIDLSV
+741 EIKEPFPIDLSV
-753 FEGIDSKAKLKVPKG
+753 FEGIDNKAKLKVPKG
-768 TRAAYMKTEGW
+768 TRATYMKTDGW

-830 DSLTYQF
+830 DSLTYSF

-948 PYQEWRIRSVLVDS
+948 PYQDWRIRSVFVDS

-967 EVPDYFYTIKKMMHH
+967 EVPDYFYTIKKVLHH

-1006 GDIMVGEDVF
+1006 GDIMVGDDVF

-1037 DADYM
+1037 DADFM
-1042 IKSFKVNGDDLT
+1042 IKSFKVNGEDLM
-1054 SSIVDNQYLVK
+1054 SSIVDNQFLVK
-1065 DIAADVN
+1065 DIKADVN
-1072 IRVTFDKLEIAFAID
+1072 IRVAFDKLEIAFALD
-1087 GINYLVTSQDPRQV
+1087 GINYLVTSQDPKQV

-1108 GSWLNVPTSVS
+1108 GNWLNVPTSVS
-1119 YMNNTWEVAGI
+1119 YMNSTWEVAGI
-1130 QDNALEGCDRL
+1130 QDNALEGCDKL
-1141 AAVVWNPAVP
+1141 AAVIWNPAVP

-1162 LYVKDKKYDLWS
+1162 LFVKDKKYDLWA
-1174 IQNLV
+1174 IPNLV

-1189 TEGTNGND
+1189 TEASDGND

-1214 YKMETGLVESKGW
+1214 YKMETGLVASKGW

-1236 QKITHS
+1236 QKINHS
-1242 SSGEIVP
+1242 TSGEIVP
-1249 FKKWTNESGAKPFWL
+1249 FKKWNSDSEAKPFWL

-1276 AIKAYTPYVI
+1276 AIKAYTPYII
-1286 GMPNNSLYKKDYRI
+1286 GMPNNSLYKKDYRL

-1315 TEQHSAKR
+1315 TEQHSAKQ

-1329 PNFTNQNDASI
+1329 PNFTNQNDGSF

-1355 DNSGSKFIKGLRA
+1355 ADNGSKFIKGLRA

-1394 VKGIKDMSDEGQT
+1394 VRGIKDMTDEGQSFK
-1407 LNVYD
+1407 VYD
-1412 IRGILVKSSTSMKE
+1412 IRGVLVKSGTSMKE
-1426 AGQGLKTGI
+1426 AQQGLKTGV

>member
-1 MKRLSL
+1 
-7 FALVFIMALATYP
+7 MALATYP

-58 TIDDIKYHLTAPGEV
+58 TIDDIKYHLTASGEV
-73 EIVESASE
+73 EIVESATD

-93 KKENVYQVTSIAEKV
+93 KKDNTYKVTSIAEKV
-108 FYQADKLRAVTIPA
+108 FYQTTTLTSVTIPS
-122 TVKLIGKSAF
+122 TVKNISNSAF
-132 EGCANLA
+132 EGCGSLI
-139 TVQILGAIDEMGES
+139 TLQIMGAVEKIGES
-153 AFKDCG
+153 AFKGCG
-159 NLTTVVMMDAIA
+159 SLSTLLTNGDI
-171 DMGDSVF
+171 DELGDSAF
-178 ENCVNLTAC
+178 ENCTSLTMVQIDGAIKMM
-187 QLSGGVKKIGSSV
+187 GKSV
-200 FKGCAKL
+200 FKGC
-207 ETLEIE
+207 I
-213 GDIDDIGDSTFENCG
+213 
-228 SLTTLVI
+228 
-235 KGAIKIIGAS
+235 
-245 LFKDCAKLETIEIE
+245 KLETIDIE

-285 GKIGLSVFKGCS
+285 GKMGLSVFKGCS
-297 NLETIVIEGDLEE
+297 YLETIEIEGDLEE
-310 IDIDLFKDC
+310 IDVDLFKDC

-324 IEIKGNVKKIA
+324 IEIRGNVKKIA

-361 FMDCAELNTFEIGK
+361 FMDCAELNTFDIK

-404 KNTFKGCIKLT
+404 KNTFKGCVKLT
-415 KIEIETGVEA
+415 KIDIETGVEA

-461 NVQLEEGVEEIGD
+461 KVELEEGVEEIGD

-485 VTIPATVKEIGESV
+485 VTIPATVKDIGESV

-539 IGVSAFEGCSGLQEL
+539 IGVSAFEGCTGLQEL
-554 LLPTSSLKE
+554 LLPKTSLKE
-563 IGNSAFAGCGSLG
+563 IGPSAFAGCESLE
-576 ALTVPGSVKTVGQ
+576 ALIVPGSVKTVGQ
-589 AAFKQCISLETLEI
+589 AAYKQCISLETLEI
-603 EDGLEEM
+603 EEGLEEM

-660 FEGCKSLPYVSLPES
+660 FEGCKSLPNVSLPES
-675 LVKIEKAAF
+675 LVKIAKAAF
-684 KDCEKMDSVMM
+684 KDCEKIDSVMM

-736 VLVRT
+736 VLVRS
-741 EIREPFPIDLSV
+741 EIREPFSIDLSV

-768 TRAAYMKTEGW
+768 TRAAYMKADGW

-793 TLVSKGFGVAT
+793 TLVSKGYGVAT

-830 DSLTYQF
+830 DSLTYSF
-837 YEGDSILVSFASDKG
+837 YEGDSILVAFASDKG
-852 YQIKEIMVNDEAIA
+852 YQIKDIMVNDASIA

-877 TLSTEKPRFGDYLI
+877 TLSTEKPRFGDYMI

-905 KIHYRLTILSIGQGT
+905 KIHYRLFILSIGQGT

-948 PYQEWRIRSVLVDS
+948 PAQDWRIRSVYVDS

-967 EVPDYFYTIKKMMHH
+967 EVGDYFYTIKGIWHH
-982 TIVEVEYEEIPVNQ
+982 TKVEVEYEEIPVNQ

-1042 IKSFKVNGDDLT
+1042 IKSFKVNGEDLM
-1054 SSIVDNQYLVK
+1054 SSIVDNQFLVK
-1065 DIAADVN
+1065 DIKADVN
-1072 IRVTFDKLEIAFAID
+1072 IRVAFDKLEIAFAID
-1087 GINYLVTSQDPRQV
+1087 GINYLVTSQDPKQV

-1108 GSWLNVPTSVS
+1108 GNWLNVPTSVS

-1130 QDNALEGCDRL
+1130 QENALESCDKL

-1179 VNGTAKSIIL
+1179 VNGTAKNIIL
-1189 TEGTNGND
+1189 KEALNGND

-1214 YKMETGLVESKGW
+1214 YKMETGLTDSKGW

-1249 FKKWTNESGAKPFWL
+1249 FKKWNSENETKPFWL
-1264 YELTSGGYQETD
+1264 YELTSGGYQAAD
-1276 AIKAYTPYVI
+1276 AIKAYTPYI
-1286 GMPNNSLYKKDYRI
+1286 ISMPNNSLYKKDYRI
-1300 AGQVTFS
+1300 SGQVTFS

-1315 TEQHSAKR
+1315 TERHSAKY

-1329 PNFTNQNDASI
+1329 PNFTNQKDESI
-1340 LALNVDNDIVTNMST
+1340 LALNVDNDIVSNMSSE
-1355 DNSGSKFIKGLRA
+1355 NNGSKFIKGLRA
-1368 VHPFEAYMTTTSA
+1368 VHPFEAYMTSTSG
-1381 TRSIDVLDGMTTD
+1381 TRSIDVLDGMTTT
-1394 VKGIKDMSDEGQT
+1394 VKGIKDMIDEDQSFK
-1407 LNVYD
+1407 VYD
-1412 IRGILVKSSTSMKE
+1412 IRGIFVKSGTSMKE
-1426 AGQGLKTGI
+1426 VQQGLRTGV
-1435 YVVNGKKV
+1435 YVINGKKV

>member
-1 MKRLSL
+1 
-7 FALVFIMALATYP
+7 MALATYP

-58 TIDDIKYHLTAPGEV
+58 TIDDIKYHLTASGEV
-73 EIVESASE
+73 EIVESATD

-93 KKENVYQVTSIAEKV
+93 KKDNTYKVTSIAEKV
-108 FYQADKLRAVTIPA
+108 FYQTTTLTSVTIPS
-122 TVKLIGKSAF
+122 TVKNIGNSAF
-132 EGCANLA
+132 EGCGSLI
-139 TVQILGAIDEMGES
+139 TLQIMGAVEKIGES
-153 AFKDCG
+153 AFKGCG
-159 NLTTVVMMDAIA
+159 SLSTLLTNGNIDEL
-171 DMGDSVF
+171 GDSAF
-178 ENCVNLTAC
+178 ENCTSLTMVQIDGAIKMM
-187 QLSGGVKKIGSSV
+187 GKSV
-200 FKGCAKL
+200 FKGC
-207 ETLEIE
+207 I
-213 GDIDDIGDSTFENCG
+213 
-228 SLTTLVI
+228 
-235 KGAIKIIGAS
+235 
-245 LFKDCAKLETIEIE
+245 KLETIDIE

-285 GKIGLSVFKGCS
+285 GKMGLSVFKGCS
-297 NLETIVIEGDLEE
+297 YLETIEIEGDLEE
-310 IDIDLFKDC
+310 IDVDLFKDC

-361 FMDCAELNTFEIGK
+361 FMDCAELNTFEIK

-404 KNTFKGCIKLT
+404 KNTFKGCVKLT
-415 KIEIETGVEA
+415 KIDIETGVEA

-461 NVQLEEGVEEIGD
+461 KVELEEGVEEIGD

-539 IGVSAFEGCSGLQEL
+539 IGVSAFEGCTGLQEL
-554 LLPTSSLKE
+554 LLPKTSLKE
-563 IGNSAFAGCGSLG
+563 IGPSAFAGCESLE
-576 ALTVPGSVKTVGQ
+576 ALIVPGSVKTVGQ
-589 AAFKQCISLETLEI
+589 AAYKQCISLETLEI
-603 EDGLEEM
+603 EEGLEEM

-660 FEGCKSLPYVSLPES
+660 FEGCKSLPNVSLPES
-675 LVKIEKAAF
+675 LVKIAKAAF
-684 KDCEKMDSVMM
+684 KDCEKIDSVMM

-736 VLVRT
+736 VLVRS
-741 EIREPFPIDLSV
+741 EIREPFSIDLSV

-768 TRAAYMKTEGW
+768 TRAAYMKAEGW

-793 TLVSKGFGVAT
+793 TLVSKGYGVAT

-830 DSLTYQF
+830 DSLTYSF
-837 YEGDSILVSFASDKG
+837 YEGDSILVAFASDKG
-852 YQIKEIMVNDEAIA
+852 YQIKDIMVNDASIA

-877 TLSTEKPRFGDYLI
+877 TLSTEKPRFGDYMI

-905 KIHYRLTILSIGQGT
+905 KIHYRLFILSIGQGT

-948 PYQEWRIRSVLVDS
+948 PAQDWRIRSVYVDS

-967 EVPDYFYTIKKMMHH
+967 EVGDYFYTIKGIWHH
-982 TIVEVEYEEIPVNQ
+982 TKVEVEYEEIPVNQ

-1042 IKSFKVNGDDLT
+1042 IKSFKVNGEDLM
-1054 SSIVDNQYLVK
+1054 SSIVDNQFLVK
-1065 DIAADVN
+1065 DIKADVN
-1072 IRVTFDKLEIAFAID
+1072 IRVSFDKLEIAFAFE
-1087 GINYLVTSQDPRQV
+1087 GINYLVTSQDPKQV

-1108 GSWLNVPTSVS
+1108 GNWLNVPTSVS

-1130 QDNALEGCDRL
+1130 QENALESCDKL

-1179 VNGTAKSIIL
+1179 VNGTAKNIIL
-1189 TEGTNGND
+1189 KEALNGND
-1197 FYCPKAF
+1197 FYCPKPF

-1214 YKMETGLVESKGW
+1214 YKMETGLTDSKGW

-1249 FKKWTNESGAKPFWL
+1249 FKKWNSENETKPFWL
-1264 YELTSGGYQETD
+1264 YELTSGGYQAAD
-1276 AIKAYTPYVI
+1276 AIKAYTPYI
-1286 GMPNNSLYKKDYRI
+1286 ISMPNNSLYKKDYRI
-1300 AGQVTFS
+1300 SGQVTFS

-1315 TEQHSAKR
+1315 TEQHSAKY

-1329 PNFTNQNDASI
+1329 PNFTNQKDESI
-1340 LALNVDNDIVTNMST
+1340 LALNVDNDIVSNMSSE
-1355 DNSGSKFIKGLRA
+1355 NNGSKFIKGLRA
-1368 VHPFEAYMTTTSA
+1368 VHPFEAYMTSTSG
-1381 TRSIDVLDGMTTD
+1381 TRSIDVLDGMTTT
-1394 VKGIKDMSDEGQT
+1394 VKGIKDMIDEDQSFK
-1407 LNVYD
+1407 VYD
-1412 IRGILVKSSTSMKE
+1412 IRGIFVKSGTSMKE
-1426 AGQGLKTGI
+1426 VQQGLRTGV
-1435 YVVNGKKV
+1435 YVINGKKV